1 MVSSNMRILILGAG
15 GMLGSDLA
23 LEFASYNPV
32 LWDKDELDITD
43 EKAVREKIFALHPT
57 VIINAA
63 AYTNVDGAEENKELA
78 DKINH
83 QAVGFIAQAAQLVGA
98 KVVQISTEYVFAG
111 DKKEGYDEDDK
122 PDPLNVYGLTKY
134 LGEQVL
140 MRLPLFYYIVRTS
153 WLYGQAPQ
161 KGKPRGMNFI
171 DTILHKARSGEDLR
185 VVNDQ
190 FGHPTFTKDLA
201 HGIHQLLLSDKPA
214 GIYHIVN
221 EGVTSWYGLA
231 TYVLHFAGID
241 VKIKPCSSA
250 EFPTPAARPHYAV
263 LNNNKLPP
271 FREWRQAVAE
281 YLTTKYLK

>member
-15 GMLGSDLA
+15 GMLGSELA
-23 LEFASYNPV
+23 WEFASYQPV
-32 LWDKDELDITD
+32 LWDKEELDITD
-43 EKAVREKIFALHPT
+43 EKAVREKISSLQPT

-83 QAVGFIAQAAQLVGA
+83 RAVGFIAQAAQLVGA

-111 DKKEGYDEDDK
+111 DQKEGYDEDDK

-134 LGEQVL
+134 LGEQAL

-153 WLYGQAPQ
+153 WLYGKAPQ

-171 DTILHKARSGEDLR
+171 DTILHKARSGENLR

-201 HGIHQLLLSDKPA
+201 RGIHQLLLSKSPA
-214 GIYHIVN
+214 GIYHLVN
-221 EGVTSWYGLA
+221 EGITSWYGLA
-231 TYVLHFAGID
+231 AYVLQFMGID
-241 VKIKPCSSA
+241 AKIKPCSSA
-250 EFPTPAARPHYAV
+250 DFPTAAARPHYAV
-263 LNNNKLPP
+263 LNNTKLPSL
-271 FREWRQAVAE
+271 RHWQEAVAE
-281 YLTTKYLK
+281 YLTTKNLK

>member
-1 MVSSNMRILILGAG
+1 MRILILGAG

-32 LWDKDELDITD
+32 LWDRDELDITD
-43 EKAVREKIFALHPT
+43 QKAVREKISSLQPT

-122 PDPLNVYGLTKY
+122 PNPLNVYGMTKY

-140 MRLPLFYYIVRTS
+140 IRSPLFYYIVRTS
-153 WLYGQAPQ
+153 WLYGRAPQ
-161 KGKPRGMNFI
+161 KGKPRGINFI
-171 DTILHKARSGEDLR
+171 DTILQKAQAGEDLR
-185 VVNDQ
+185 VVDDQ
-190 FGHPTFTKDLA
+190 FSHPTFTKDLA
-201 HGIHQLLLSDKPA
+201 YGIHQLLLSDNPA

-231 TYVLHFAGID
+231 TYVLQFTNID

-250 EFPTPAARPHYAV
+250 EFPTPAVRPHYAV
-263 LNNNKLPP
+263 LNNTKLPP
-271 FREWRQAVAE
+271 LREWRQAVAE
-281 YLTTKYLK
+281 YLTTKNLK